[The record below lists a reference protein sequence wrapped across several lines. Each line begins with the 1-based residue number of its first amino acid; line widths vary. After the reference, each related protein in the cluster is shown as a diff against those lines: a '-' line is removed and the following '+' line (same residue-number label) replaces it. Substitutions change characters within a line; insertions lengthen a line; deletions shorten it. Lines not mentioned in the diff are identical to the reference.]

1 MILYSGCI
9 MSVFYAVA
17 ELVSELILE
26 THLAVVNQAITKGF
40 LPRWPALA
48 AQPAV
53 AGVLVVFDALAAL
66 PALAASGCR

>member
-1 MILYSGCI
+1 MILCSDCI

-26 THLAVVNQAITKGF
+26 TRLAVVKRSVTKGF

-48 AQPAV
+48 ALSAV
-53 AGVLVVFDALAAL
+53 AASQGPFDALAAL